1 MSKFMLGRKAGMTQ
15 IFDEAGN
22 SIPATVIECGPVSV
36 VQKKTVEKDGYSAV
50 KVGFADK
57 KENRVNRPDKG
68 QYKAADVSP
77 KYLLKEFHIENED
90 EFTLGQEI
98 NVSDMFVV
106 GDAVDVSGTS
116 KGKGFQGNVKRHG
129 QKGGREAHGSK
140 YHRRV
145 GSLGSAATPGRVL
158 PGKKLPGHMGAER
171 VTVQNLDVVLV
182 DGERNI
188 IALKGAVPGIRGAYL
203 EIKTSV
209 KSSKKK
215 A

>member
-22 SIPATVIECGPVSV
+22 AIPATIIECGPVSV
-36 VQKKTVEKDGYSAV
+36 IQKKTVEKDGYAAV

-68 QYKAADVSP
+68 QYKAAGVGP
-77 KYLLKEFHIENED
+77 KYLLKEFRVD
-90 EFTLGQEI
+90 DVDAYTLGQEL
-98 NVSDMFVV
+98 NAADMFQV

-145 GSLGSAATPGRVL
+145 GSLGSSATPSRVL
-158 PGKKLPGHMGAER
+158 PGKKMPGHMGAER
-171 VTVQNLDVVLV
+171 VTVQNLDVVFV

-188 IALKGAVPGIRGAYL
+188 IALKGAVPGVRGAYL

-209 KSSKKK
+209 KISKKK

>member
-22 SIPATVIECGPVSV
+22 AIPATVIECGPISV

-90 EFTLGQEI
+90 DYSLGQELT
-98 NVSDMFVV
+98 VADMFEI

-145 GSLGSAATPGRVL
+145 GSMGSSATPGRVL

-188 IALKGAVPGIRGAYL
+188 IALKGAVPGIRGAFL

>member
-1 MSKFMLGRKAGMTQ
+1 MSKFMLGKKAGMTQ

-22 SIPATVIECGPVSV
+22 AIPATIIECGPISV

-50 KVGFADK
+50 KVGFSDK

-77 KYLLKEFHIENED
+77 KYLLKEFRVADED
-90 EFTLGQEI
+90 SYTLGQEI
-98 NVSDMFVV
+98 TVADMFQV

-171 VTVQNLDVVLV
+171 VTVQNLDVVFV

-209 KSSKKK
+209 KMSKKQ

>member
-90 EFTLGQEI
+90 EYTLGQEI

-145 GSLGSAATPGRVL
+145 GSLGSSATPGRVL

>member
-22 SIPATVIECGPVSV
+22 AIPATVIECGPISV
-36 VQKKTVEKDGYSAV
+36 IQKKTVEKDGYSAV

-57 KENRVNRPDKG
+57 KESRVNRPDKG

-77 KYLLKEFHIENED
+77 KYLLKEFHTND
-90 EFTLGQEI
+90 DDAFTLGQEI
-98 NVSDMFVV
+98 NVSEMFEI

-129 QKGGREAHGSK
+129 QKGGREGHGSK

-145 GSLGSAATPGRVL
+145 GSLGSSATPSRVL
-158 PGKKLPGHMGAER
+158 PGKKMPGHMGAER

-188 IALKGAVPGIRGAYL
+188 IALRGAVPGIRGAYL

-209 KSSKKK
+209 KTSKKK